1 MFNSAQSE
9 FEKTPDVFHTLIL
22 LNHISLMIMEIS
34 GNGLI
39 NVLIV
44 VGVKFSL
51 LVPGVVSKY
60 YLLSVINLYQNRK
73 KILSI

>member
-9 FEKTPDVFHTLIL
+9 FGKTPDIFHTQIL
-22 LNHISLMIMEIS
+22 LNRISLMIMEIS

-44 VGVKFSL
+44 VGVKFC
-51 LVPGVVSKY
+51 
-60 YLLSVINLYQNRK
+60 
-73 KILSI
+73 

>member
-1 MFNSAQSE
+1 MFNLVQTV
-9 FEKTPDVFHTLIL
+9 FEKIPDIFHTQIL
-22 LNHISLMIMEIS
+22 SNHISLMIMEIS

-44 VGVKFSL
+44 VGVQFSL

-60 YLLSVINLYQNRK
+60 YLLSVINLYWNRK
-73 KILSI
+73 KY